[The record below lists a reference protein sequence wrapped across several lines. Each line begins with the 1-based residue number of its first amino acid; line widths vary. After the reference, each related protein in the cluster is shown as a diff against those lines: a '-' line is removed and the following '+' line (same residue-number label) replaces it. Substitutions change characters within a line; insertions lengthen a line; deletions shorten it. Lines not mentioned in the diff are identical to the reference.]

1 MGLIA
6 LIVLTEASNDRAQF
20 IEVYSESGDNRAQ
33 T

>member
-6 LIVLTEASNDRAQF
+6 LIVLTEASNGLQF